1 MKLTNDYDAFK
12 LGLKLAITAPSEKD
26 MVKTMKLVYAL
37 QNNLSKH
44 QINSAQK
51 EVEKELA
58 NEI

>member
-12 LGLKLAITAPSEKD
+12 LGLKLAITAPTEKN
-26 MVKTMKLVYAL
+26 MVKTMKLVHAL
-37 QNNLSKH
+37 QNSLSKD

-58 NEI
+58 NES